1 MANEVLRSKLS
12 LTKLSEF
19 FSIICGK
26 YTDVS
31 NKEQLYDGLTK
42 TFVQWKAF
50 LAATSFQTSKTIPL

>member
-1 MANEVLRSKLS
+1 MATEVLRSKLS

-19 FSIICGK
+19 FSIICGE

-31 NKEQLYDGLTK
+31 NKEQLYDGLMK

>member
-1 MANEVLRSKLS
+1 MAIEVLRSKLS

-19 FSIICGK
+19 FSIICGE

-31 NKEQLYDGLTK
+31 NKEQLYDGLMK